1 MTLLVC
7 SVMCNAWFGDNR
19 PKLGYYQ
26 VTTTATNNPISSKPP
41 SKDHFIMHQL
51 WCYIMWCIHQVSPLS
66 GWRAASLPAHNLNST
81 FRVNHFWHFRDTSP
95 VSLSIEVSHRNSCT
109 DSCLSPTCPDL
120 SSYPAQ
126 KLKQWLMLTILSHC
140 HKGLPAVHRPP
151 DAMRLFFL
159 LEQTL
164 PHVFDVMFIKCTVH
178 FSLWE
183 ERPKEREGG
192 GTINKSPHNKRDS
205 QSHTSCSC

>member
-1 MTLLVC
+1 MLYHVMYTSGFS
-7 SVMCNAWFGDNR
+7 SVRLESC
-19 PKLGYYQ
+19 
-26 VTTTATNNPISSKPP
+26 IPP
-41 SKDHFIMHQL
+41 CTQL
-51 WCYIMWCIHQVSPLS
+51 EFNFH
-66 GWRAASLPAHNLNST
+66 
-81 FRVNHFWHFRDTSP
+81 RVNHFWHFRDTSP
-95 VSLSIEVSHRNSCT
+95 VSLSLEMSHRNSCT
-109 DSCLSPTCPDL
+109 DPCLSPTCPDL
-120 SSYPAQ
+120 SSYPVQ

-140 HKGLPAVHRPP
+140 HKGLPVVHRLP

-164 PHVFDVMFIKCTVH
+164 THVFDVMFIKCTVH

-183 ERPKEREGG
+183 ERPKERGG